1 MNLDYKCD
9 MILPTDLA
17 PILINGDF
25 TGLDHDND
33 EHYEEAI
40 NQLLAELDSEGL
52 QCVDVLD
59 DDSFSKYHD
68 MLEYGV
74 LACNCSTFIFN

>member
-25 TGLDHDND
+25 TGLDYDND

-40 NQLLAELDSEGL
+40 NQVLAVLDSEGL

>member
-25 TGLDHDND
+25 TGLDYDND

-40 NQLLAELDSEGL
+40 NQLLAELNSEGL

-59 DDSFSKYHD
+59 DDSFSKHHD
-68 MLEYGV
+68 MREYGV
-74 LACNCSTFIFN
+74 SACNCSTFIFN